1 MIENKLGEKLFQ
13 EFGGAENEKVIT
25 GIKNTQLNISYL
37 NMTKRIPLWGITL
50 IGALTLI
57 VTLLS
62 TGLMFTFN
70 QRILAF
76 CGLIILTILTI
87 VLILNQC
94 CKIYIKDNNLIWKN
108 KLNIKKII
116 DLNKKPRIY
125 MRQKMVNVYRH
136 DKSRG
141 YTQYEQR
148 EDYYIY
154 VEQKDIKLQFR
165 TDVLNIEKSRLLIDA
180 FVMKDRNECTKGEWN
195 ESVSYVEKNMFE
207 LKTLLNEYGKIIG
220 VKDKNKKIIIR
231 KNGKRVSFYLLILS
245 LIALLCLEVPLIK
258 LEEYFSSILLLVGII
273 INIGA
278 ILVKS
283 ATNKIKILCKE
294 DMIKIDKYKLNYR
307 ENNIRLD
314 IEIIQTP
321 FFNEKY
327 YYKLII
333 IGEKDKYVVQLGNVK
348 VEKIRDF
355 IDNLILEEK

>member
-50 IGALTLI
+50 IGALILI
-57 VTLLS
+57 VILLS
-62 TGLMFTFN
+62 IGPMFTFN
-70 QRILAF
+70 QRMLAF
-76 CGLIILTILTI
+76 GGFVILIILTI

-125 MRQKMVNVYRH
+125 MRQKIVNVYRH

-154 VEQKDIKLQFR
+154 IEQNDTMMQFR
-165 TDVLNIEKSRLLIDA
+165 TDVLNIEKSRILIDA
-180 FVMKDRNECTKGEWN
+180 FITKDRNECTQDKWN
-195 ESVSYVEKNMFE
+195 ESVAYVEKNMFE
-207 LKTLLNEYGKIIG
+207 LKTLLNEHGKIIG

-245 LIALLCLEVPLIK
+245 LIALLCIEVSFIK
-258 LEEYFSSILLLVGII
+258 LEEYFSSILILVVII

-278 ILVKS
+278 IFVKS
-283 ATNKIKILCKE
+283 ATNRIKILCKK
-294 DMIKIDKYKLNYR
+294 DMIKIDKYKLNYK

-321 FFNEKY
+321 FFNKKY

-333 IGEKDKYVVQLGNVK
+333 IGEKDRYVVQLGNIKVK
-348 VEKIRDF
+348 KMQDF
-355 IDNLILEEK
+355 IDNLIL